1 MAGAASSSPAEL
13 LALLQQGKAKEAARL
28 ATRALKRSPGDA
40 SLMFVAGLAEHAQ
53 GQTRRG
59 ITMLRRAAKRE
70 PGALAIAL
78 NLGTMLL
85 AAGDFADAATE
96 LQRANKI
103 QPDNADVLAQ
113 LGAALVQAGAVA
125 DAVATLASA
134 TRLNPGNAAA
144 AFWLGTAL
152 SKQGDHAAAERAYR
166 SAIAINPAHV
176 SAHRQLGS
184 MLTRIGRF
192 ADAVQVNTAALNLSP
207 GDGAII
213 YDLGQ
218 ALASSG
224 ETGRA
229 IACLDAVLNSGKAPP
244 DFAELAAYAT
254 FRSGDPADCIRRC
267 DAILDQYPGRTVAI
281 AYKAMALNELG
292 DREGAARLLDLDH
305 LVSARIVEPPAAYT
319 SLDTFNTALV
329 AEIEA
334 HPSLEYSPL
343 NRSLTRGR
351 STGELFEE
359 PAGAIADFRGVI
371 ERVVDQWRDDNPL
384 DPTHPW
390 RAQRPR
396 RTRIGCW
403 ANIMDRGGFHD
414 VHFHPP
420 GWLSG
425 VYYPQVPA
433 GVGDGISGHEGWIE
447 FGRAYYML
455 HSQDDPPVRR
465 LKPQPGMIVLF
476 PSFLGHRTIPF
487 AEHDYRISI
496 AFDIMPA

>member
-1 MAGAASSSPAEL
+1 MSGAATPSPDEL
-13 LALLQQGKAKEAARL
+13 LALLQQGKAHEAARL
-28 ATRALKRSPGDA
+28 ASRALKRSPGDS

-85 AAGDFADAATE
+85 AAGEFADAVRE
-96 LQRANKI
+96 LQRANLI
-103 QPDNADVLAQ
+103 QPENAEVLSQ
-113 LGAALVQAGAVA
+113 LGAAQVQAGAVA
-125 DAVATLASA
+125 KAVPILTNA
-134 TRLNPGNAAA
+134 TRLNPRNAET

-152 SKQGDHAAAERAYR
+152 SKHGDHDAAERAYR
-166 SAIAINPAHV
+166 SAIEINPAHG

-192 ADAVQVNTAALNLSP
+192 ADAVQVSTAALKLSP
-207 GDGAII
+207 GDDAII
-213 YDLGQ
+213 YDLCQ

-224 ETGRA
+224 ETERA
-229 IACLDAVLNSGKAPP
+229 IARLDAALSSGKALP
-244 DFAELAAYAT
+244 DFAELAAFAA
-254 FRSGDPADCIRRC
+254 FRSGDPAGCIQRC
-267 DAILDQYPGRTVAI
+267 DVILDQYPGRTVAI

-292 DREGAARLLDLDH
+292 DRGAAARMLDLEN
-305 LVSARIVEPPAAYT
+305 LVSARIADAPAGYLT
-319 SLDTFNTALV
+319 LDAFNAALV

-334 HPSLEYSPL
+334 HPSLVYSPL

-351 STGELFEE
+351 STGELFNE
-359 PAGAIADFRGVI
+359 PAGAIADFRTVI
-371 ERVVDQWRDDNPL
+371 ERMVDQWRDANSL

-433 GVGDGISGHEGWIE
+433 GVGDGITGHEGWIE

-465 LKPQPGMIVLF
+465 LKPLPGMIVLF
-476 PSFLGHRTIPF
+476 PSFMGHRTIPF
-487 AEHDYRISI
+487 AEHDYRISV

>member
-1 MAGAASSSPAEL
+1 MAGAVPSSAAEL
-13 LALLQQGKAKEAARL
+13 LALLQQGKAKDAARL
-28 ATRALKRSPGDA
+28 ATRALKRAPGDV
-40 SLMFVAGLAEHAQ
+40 SLMFIAGLAEHAQ

-85 AAGDFADAATE
+85 AVGDFAEAAAE
-96 LQRANKI
+96 LQRADAI
-103 QPDNADVLAQ
+103 QPGNAEVLAQ
-113 LGAALVQAGAVA
+113 LGAAQLQAGAVA
-125 DAVATLASA
+125 EAVETLTEAA
-134 TRLNPGNAAA
+134 RLAPQNAEP

-166 SAIAINPAHV
+166 SAIARNPAHV

-192 ADAVQVNTAALNLSP
+192 ADAVQVNAAALNLSP

-213 YDLGQ
+213 YDLAQ
-218 ALASSG
+218 ALANAG
-224 ETGRA
+224 APDKAMGR
-229 IACLDAVLNSGKAPP
+229 LDAVLKSGKAPP
-244 DFAELAAYAT
+244 DFAELAAFAA
-254 FRSGDPADCIRRC
+254 FRSGDPSDCIRRC
-267 DAILDQYPGRTVAI
+267 DAILAEHPGRTAAI

-292 DREGAARLLDLDH
+292 DREAAARLFDLDH
-305 LVSARIVEPPAAYT
+305 LVSSRTIAPPAGHAT
-319 SLDTFNTALV
+319 LEAFNAALV

-343 NRSLTRGR
+343 NRSLSRGR
-351 STGELFEE
+351 STGELFES
-359 PAGAIADFRGVI
+359 PRGAIADFRTVI
-371 ERVVDQWRDDNPL
+371 ERTVDLWRADNAL

-433 GVGDGISGHEGWIE
+433 GVGDGVSGPGGWIE

-455 HSQDDPPVRR
+455 HSADEPPVRR
-465 LKPQPGMIVLF
+465 VKPEPGMIVLF
-476 PSFLGHRTIPF
+476 PSFIGHRTIPF
-487 AEHDYRISI
+487 AEHDYRISV
-496 AFDIMPA
+496 AFDVMPA